1 MEAKEYARLF
11 GAFST
16 EKRVN
21 IVSALLRAGPEGTSL
36 IELSR
41 ETGLSVIEIGN
52 TAEALLMMNLIKI
65 SMKGENKLI
74 SANFTLMD
82 ALFQEAFDEFGPGRA
97 LKPEPAPE

>member
-21 IVSALLRAGPEGTSL
+21 IVSALLKAGPEGTSL

-74 SANFTLMD
+74 TANFTLMD

-97 LKPEPAPE
+97 HKSETTSE